1 MDLSAL
7 RKFDVTGPDAETL
20 LQKVQTRDLR
30 KLAVGQVV
38 YTAVCHAHG
47 GMMDDGTVFRL
58 GRDVFRFVCGEDT
71 TGLWLRE
78 QAAAAGLAVQV
89 RDATDALHNLAVQG
103 PRSRELLQK
112 ILWTAPVQPAISE
125 LGWFRFTAARLGG
138 PTGIPL
144 VVSRTGY
151 TGELGFELWCAPKD
165 GPAVWEAVMQAGAPM
180 GIVPL
185 GFEALDMLRIEAGLA
200 FAGQEFCDQTDPF
213 EAGIGFTVA
222 LSRPDDFIGK
232 AALEERKAHPRRK
245 LVGLAI
251 RGNEAASH
259 GDGVYVGRAKV
270 GEITSTVRSP
280 VLDAQIALAR
290 VDVAY
295 SSLETALQIGQLD
308 GHRKR
313 LDATVCAFPH
323 YDPTKARVRA

>member
-7 RKFDVTGPDAETL
+7 RKFDVTGPDAEAL

-78 QAAAAGLAVQV
+78 QAAAGSFDVHI

-103 PRSRELLQK
+103 PKSRELL
-112 ILWTAPVQPAISE
+112 ARSVDRPGPA
-125 LGWFRFTAARLGG
+125 GHRRARLVPLHRRPPGRPHRHPAGG
-138 PTGIPL
+138 VAHRLHRRAGLRAVRPQG
-144 VVSRTGY
+144 R
-151 TGELGFELWCAPKD
+151 
-165 GPAVWEAVMQAGAPM
+165 PAVWTAVMEAGAPL

-185 GFEALDMLRIEAGLA
+185 GFDALDMLRIEAGLA
-200 FAGQEFCDQTDPF
+200 FAGHEFCDQTDPF

-222 LSRPDDFIGK
+222 LSKPEDFIGK

-251 RGNEAASH
+251 ASNEPPATATASTWAAP
-259 GDGVYVGRAKV
+259 RWA
-270 GEITSTVRSP
+270 RSP
-280 VLDAQIALAR
+280 APCARRCSTPRSPWRGWTWPTRPWRPRCRWASWTGTASGWMRRWWPSAL
-290 VDVAY
+290 
-295 SSLETALQIGQLD
+295 
-308 GHRKR
+308 
-313 LDATVCAFPH
+313 
-323 YDPTKARVRA
+323 